1 MELCIALI
9 LYGVTTAQAYV
20 YMLNCKKDPWWLKS
34 MVAAVWI
41 LETVH
46 TAFMLRQIYYY
57 TIIGFGDFVAISK
70 IDWSIGVSTSF
81 VLGYLPSLNALSAGF
96 VCGELHRSHC
106 PRVLHTQDLDSE
118 RPHRSSYN
126 WTGYSAGCTYWLP
139 YDFGRIHVWPFLI
152 YRNVVLIFRSRLL
165 SPTWVSFQ
173 EKFAPN
179 LCVEVANGLSASVD
193 GIIAASMI
201 FFLRRSQTGFK
212 RTDGVLRWLMAYSVN
227 TGAIMMIVSIS
238 IAITY
243 SKVQGSLVFA
253 GLVTIVSK
261 LYANSFLGTLNAR
274 DIVRN
279 KHQAS
284 STTFD
289 STGFELPKF
298 RNTTSGGIHS
308 AGPRRIAFNH
318 STTGYTGSTGA
329 SRTIL
334 DDTDTKAIGLTT
346 KASNDT
352 GV

>member
-1 MELCIALI
+1 MADPSGAAPPPFDVASFMGGLIMELCIALI

-70 IDWSIGVSTSF
+70 IDWSIGLVLFAENCIVAIVQGFYIRRIWILSGHIVLLTIGLATLLAARIGFHTTSA
-81 VLGYLPSLNALSAGF
+81 VY
-96 VCGELHRSHC
+96 
-106 PRVLHTQDLDSE
+106 T
-118 RPHRSSYN
+118 
-126 WTGYSAGCTYWLP
+126 
-139 YDFGRIHVWPFLI
+139 
-152 YRNVVLIFRSRLL
+152 LL